1 MSPSES
7 AALVEDERRFPFRLA
22 NAPGAVRL
30 AAALIAV
37 AIALTIARGPVAVG
51 QTTLNGL
58 VAAGYF
64 SLGAV
69 GLTLVFGSLRIINF
83 AHGDL
88 LTLGAYLTLGMNALG
103 LPFWPAAALAIAAT
117 AGVALVL
124 DWIVWEPMRR
134 QQHKHAAALSCRDRS
149 CDGDPLH
156 HPVLRR
162 QPGPRSLGQDVL
174 SEIVVGPFHLGALQ
188 ALALVVGV
196 AAASLVGLGLA
207 FTRFGKQIRALADD
221 MALAE
226 VSGVDARS
234 MIRLVWLVAGGLAA
248 LAGVLY
254 AAAVGSVNPNFG
266 FLILLSLFTAAVL
279 GGIGNAY
286 GALAGGLIV
295 GLAQEWSTLFFN
307 TRWKPVVGFA
317 ILILMLL
324 IMPRGI
330 FGSGAH
336 AHELLDA
343 DFWVGVGVTAGV
355 YAIFALGLQL
365 NVGFTGLV
373 NLGQAGFMAIGAYAV
388 GMLVVDA
395 GWPLLLA
402 LPAAILFAITA
413 GALVGLPTLR
423 LRADYFGV
431 VTIAFSEIARYT
443 LQNAAFAGGNQGVLG
458 YDGGWRDFQAWASDQ
473 ACADRPRR
481 DDRSF
486 RC

>member
-134 QQHKHAAALSCRDRS
+134 QQTSTLQLFLVAIGLAMIIRYTIQFFAGS
-149 CDGDPLH
+149 
-156 HPVLRR
+156 
-162 QPGPRSLGQDVL
+162 QPRSLGQDVL

-188 ALALVVGV
+188 ALALIVGV

-330 FGSGAH
+330 FGSG
-336 AHELLDA
+336 
-343 DFWVGVGVTAGV
+343 
-355 YAIFALGLQL
+355 
-365 NVGFTGLV
+365 
-373 NLGQAGFMAIGAYAV
+373 
-388 GMLVVDA
+388 
-395 GWPLLLA
+395 
-402 LPAAILFAITA
+402 
-413 GALVGLPTLR
+413 
-423 LRADYFGV
+423 RA
-431 VTIAFSEIARYT
+431 
-443 LQNAAFAGGNQGVLG
+443 
-458 YDGGWRDFQAWASDQ
+458 
-473 ACADRPRR
+473 
-481 DDRSF
+481 RS
-486 RC
+486 

>member
-7 AALVEDERRFPFRLA
+7 AALVEGERRFPFRLGS
-22 NAPGAVRL
+22 APAAVRL

-37 AIALTIARGPVAVG
+37 AVALTIARGPVAVG

-88 LTLGAYLTLGMNALG
+88 LTLGAYLTLGINAFG

-117 AGVALVL
+117 AGVALML

-134 QQHKHAAALSCRDRS
+134 QQTSTLQLFLVAIGLAMIIRYTIQFFAGS
-149 CDGDPLH
+149 
-156 HPVLRR
+156 
-162 QPGPRSLGQDVL
+162 QPRSLGQDVL

-279 GGIGNAY
+279 GEIGNAY

-330 FGSGAH
+330 FGSG
-336 AHELLDA
+336 
-343 DFWVGVGVTAGV
+343 
-355 YAIFALGLQL
+355 
-365 NVGFTGLV
+365 
-373 NLGQAGFMAIGAYAV
+373 
-388 GMLVVDA
+388 
-395 GWPLLLA
+395 
-402 LPAAILFAITA
+402 
-413 GALVGLPTLR
+413 
-423 LRADYFGV
+423 RA
-431 VTIAFSEIARYT
+431 
-443 LQNAAFAGGNQGVLG
+443 
-458 YDGGWRDFQAWASDQ
+458 
-473 ACADRPRR
+473 
-481 DDRSF
+481 RS
-486 RC
+486 

>member
-1 MSPSES
+1 MSRPES
-7 AALVEDERRFPFRLA
+7 AALVERERRFLFNLA
-22 NAPGAVRL
+22 NAPAAVRL
-30 AAALIAV
+30 AATLIAV
-37 AIALTIARGPVAVG
+37 AVALAIARGPVAVG

-103 LPFWPAAALAIAAT
+103 LPFWPAAALAVAAT

-134 QQHKHAAALSCRDRS
+134 QQTSTLQLFLVAIGLAMIIRYTIQFFAGS
-149 CDGDPLH
+149 
-156 HPVLRR
+156 
-162 QPGPRSLGQDVL
+162 QPRSLGQDVL

-188 ALALVVGV
+188 ALALIVGV

-330 FGSGAH
+330 FGSG
-336 AHELLDA
+336 
-343 DFWVGVGVTAGV
+343 
-355 YAIFALGLQL
+355 
-365 NVGFTGLV
+365 
-373 NLGQAGFMAIGAYAV
+373 
-388 GMLVVDA
+388 
-395 GWPLLLA
+395 
-402 LPAAILFAITA
+402 
-413 GALVGLPTLR
+413 
-423 LRADYFGV
+423 RA
-431 VTIAFSEIARYT
+431 
-443 LQNAAFAGGNQGVLG
+443 
-458 YDGGWRDFQAWASDQ
+458 
-473 ACADRPRR
+473 
-481 DDRSF
+481 RS
-486 RC
+486 

>member
-7 AALVEDERRFPFRLA
+7 AALVEGERRFPFRLGS
-22 NAPGAVRL
+22 APAAVRL

-37 AIALTIARGPVAVG
+37 AVALTIARGPVAVG

-88 LTLGAYLTLGMNALG
+88 LTLGAYLTLGINAFG

-117 AGVALVL
+117 AGVALML

-134 QQHKHAAALSCRDRS
+134 QQTSTLQLFLVAIGLAMIIRYTIQFFAGS
-149 CDGDPLH
+149 
-156 HPVLRR
+156 
-162 QPGPRSLGQDVL
+162 QPRSLGQDVL

-330 FGSGAH
+330 FGSG
-336 AHELLDA
+336 
-343 DFWVGVGVTAGV
+343 
-355 YAIFALGLQL
+355 
-365 NVGFTGLV
+365 
-373 NLGQAGFMAIGAYAV
+373 
-388 GMLVVDA
+388 
-395 GWPLLLA
+395 
-402 LPAAILFAITA
+402 
-413 GALVGLPTLR
+413 
-423 LRADYFGV
+423 RA
-431 VTIAFSEIARYT
+431 
-443 LQNAAFAGGNQGVLG
+443 
-458 YDGGWRDFQAWASDQ
+458 
-473 ACADRPRR
+473 
-481 DDRSF
+481 RS
-486 RC
+486 